1 MTMATH
7 SDRRALLRV
16 AAIALALG
24 SASAVALSSASAQQV
39 YPTPEAAM
47 KDLIDSAKA
56 GAPGF
61 GDRIFGA
68 GGANLLR
75 SGNKAED
82 QRHLAEFNEVAAEA
96 ASLEVKGEDTRIVH
110 LGKVGWTFPVPIAKS
125 ADGWRFDVAAG
136 REEIVD
142 RAVGHNEFSAI
153 AACRA
158 YVKAQDEYFRI
169 DRDGNALRE
178 YARRIV
184 SRPGKHDGLYWEP
197 KDQADISPLGDL
209 NAGSNSADEKY
220 PLYNGYRFK
229 ILTGQGAAAP
239 GSAHSYLVNGH
250 MISGHALLAWPN
262 EWGVSG
268 IQSFICGESGKIF
281 EKNFGQRSN
290 QLGRSMQVYNPD
302 KSWKLVE

>member
-1 MTMATH
+1 MTMQSRRSAILSITRIASVLAT
-7 SDRRALLRV
+7 V
-16 AAIALALG
+16 T
-24 SASAVALSSASAQQV
+24 ASAVSPARAQQV

-61 GDRIFGA
+61 GDRIFGKD
-68 GGANLLR
+68 GADLMR

-82 QRHLAEFNEVAAEA
+82 QRHLAEFNQIAAEA
-96 ASLEVKGEDTRIVH
+96 ASLDAVAADTRI
-110 LGKVGWTFPVPIAKS
+110 LRAGKMGWTFPVPIVKTAS
-125 ADGWRFDVAAG
+125 GWRFDAAAG
-136 REEIVD
+136 RQEIID

-197 KDQADISPLGDL
+197 ANQSDISPLGNL
-209 NAGSNSADEKY
+209 NAGSNSASEPF

-229 ILTGQGAAAP
+229 ILSRQGDAAP
-239 GSAHSYLVNGH
+239 GGAYSYVINGH
-250 MISGHALLAWPN
+250 MIAGHALLAWPD

-268 IQSFICGESGKIF
+268 LKSFVCGENGKIF
-281 EKNFGQRSN
+281 EKDLGPRSSR
-290 QLGRSMQVYNPD
+290 LGRSMKVYSPD
-302 KSWKLVE
+302 KSWRLVE